1 MSIYEAEQLSEKI
14 SKNTHYQQCFSKSK
28 YYYDFQEQNTK
39 FQRIKNCYENLL
51 NCQNNLIILKYK
63 NEEKKQ
69 KFKNECELNNQKLG
83 FLKEEYEYKLKTE
96 KEFENIMNDNK
107 QKLEIIQLEN
117 NSLFKKLNQDI
128 SNLKKEIA
136 ELDIQKQEEIALM
149 KKKILIELNNEYKIK
164 LLKYRNMKELE
175 SEKEKKDFE
184 IKKKVFE
191 AEKEIRFNEMKNKA
205 ELVQKIIAICKNISL
220 K

>member
-14 SKNTHYQQCFSKSK
+14 RKNTHYQQCFSNSE
-28 YYYDFQEQNTK
+28 YYYSFQEQNTK
-39 FQRIKNCYENLL
+39 FKRIKNCYENLT
-51 NCQNNLIILKYK
+51 NCHNNLISLKYE
-63 NEEKKQ
+63 NEEKEQ
-69 KFKNECELNNQKLG
+69 IFKNECELNNKKLEYI
-83 FLKEEYEYKLKTE
+83 KEKYEHKLKIE
-96 KEFENIMNDNK
+96 KEYENIMNDIK

-117 NSLFKKLNQDI
+117 NCEFKKLNQDI

-136 ELDIQKQEEIALM
+136 ELDAQKQEEIALM
-149 KKKILIELNNEYKIK
+149 KKKILLELNNEYKIK

-191 AEKEIRFNEMKNKA
+191 AEKEIKFNEMKNKA